1 MEKIKILI
9 FDKNKLYK
17 DAISYLLKDKRK
29 IKSVFSI
36 SQYEHVISV
45 LEKFYPD
52 MVLINSLKMGTKE
65 LENLVKAIKTI
76 NKRISIFVLQNDKKT
91 LNKNTER
98 YVDLIIPTSKDYNY
112 LYAMIKKYV
121 NKNVEETIKEISVN
135 YKFQNL
141 TDREMDVIKL
151 ISKGMSNKKI
161 SAELLISERTVK
173 NHVSSILKKLSVNDR
188 TQALIKSLKMGIV
201 DLD

>member
-17 DAISYLLKDKRK
+17 DAISYMLKDKRK

-76 NKRISIFVLQNDKKT
+76 NKKISIFVLQNDKKT
-91 LNKNTER
+91 LNKNTDR

-188 TQALIKSLKMGIV
+188 TQALIKSLRMGIV

>member
-76 NKRISIFVLQNDKKT
+76 NKRTSIFVLQNDKKAF
-91 LNKNTER
+91 NKNTDR
-98 YVDLIIPTSKDYNY
+98 YVDLIIPISKDYNY
-112 LYAMIKKYV
+112 LYSMIKKHV
-121 NKNVEETIKEISVN
+121 NKNVEETIKEFSVN

-141 TDREMDVIKL
+141 TDREMDVMKL

-161 SAELLISERTVK
+161 SAELLITERTVK
-173 NHVSSILKKLSVNDR
+173 NHVSSILKKMSVNDR

>member
-76 NKRISIFVLQNDKKT
+76 NKRTNIFVLQNDKKAF
-91 LNKNTER
+91 NKNTDR
-98 YVDLIIPTSKDYNY
+98 YVDLIIPISKDYNY
-112 LYAMIKKYV
+112 LYSMIKKHV
-121 NKNVEETIKEISVN
+121 NKNVEETIKEFSVN

-141 TDREMDVIKL
+141 TDREMDVMKL

-161 SAELLISERTVK
+161 SAELLITERTVK
-173 NHVSSILKKLSVNDR
+173 NHVSSILKKMSVNDR